1 MVADPSPYKSPCTHS
16 PPSTGC
22 VPTGQPKYT
31 SPVSNLSAHLS
42 SALVFCSYLA
52 SQLHLLTIIIK
63 VRDRCALPHL
73 HRPCRRWR
81 LRQTAV
87 VTTSTCRCLSARTA
101 VMWKAGIVAPSSTRS
116 SVVAATTTV
125 VEEEEG
131 EVWSCRRRGR
141 RCGRRR
147 RCAGWRARS
156 R

>member
-1 MVADPSPYKSPCTHS
+1 MHSLPSLHRVCV
-16 PPSTGC
+16 PSTPLQS
-22 VPTGQPKYT
+22 PTFQLT
-31 SPVSNLSAHLS
+31 SPLLS
-42 SALVFCSYLA
+42 SSAPTSPANY
-52 SQLHLLTIIIK
+52 I
-63 VRDRCALPHL
+63 DRCALPHL